1 VAASV
6 ASQQRM
12 SRQSLE
18 KSALRMWI
26 IDFKALE
33 LQRQIGE
40 GSYGRVS

>member
-1 VAASV
+1 
-6 ASQQRM
+6 M